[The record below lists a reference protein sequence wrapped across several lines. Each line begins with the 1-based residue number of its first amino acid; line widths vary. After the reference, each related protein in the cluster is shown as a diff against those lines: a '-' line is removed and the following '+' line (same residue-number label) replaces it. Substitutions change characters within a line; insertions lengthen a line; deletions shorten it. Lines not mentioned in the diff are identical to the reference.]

1 MFGVL
6 VHPLYT
12 KQHIYAD
19 FRVRWQHVFY
29 FKTKYS
35 KQLLSI
41 VFKYIVVVAVL
52 INCDTLKLPG
62 LLEEEKSWAG
72 VAGTAEE
79 LGFTA

>member
-1 MFGVL
+1 MVGVL

-19 FRVRWQHVFY
+19 FRVRW
-29 FKTKYS
+29 
-35 KQLLSI
+35 LSI
-41 VFKYIVVVAVL
+41 STRNILNSYYPNNVFKYIVVVAVL
-52 INCDTLKLPG
+52 KNCDRLKLPG
-62 LLEEEKSWAG
+62 LLEEKSWAG